1 MKKALLIV
9 FLFPFLAF
17 AQTKEPF
24 VLKGYV
30 TGLKDSITAFLM
42 NANNSRTL
50 ATGTVVNG
58 NFTLKGNVRE
68 PDMFQLGFIGY
79 NQSTELFLQNDQVAL
94 NGDINNLGA
103 ATVTGSAVNNDFTQF
118 KQQFIPYINRLREL
132 GAAVNAETNPAKKD
146 SLMKEYN
153 VVRQQ
158 AAAATNLFMQAK
170 PASPVSSL
178 VLAVMMG
185 GFDGIADVEA
195 KYNQL
200 QPSAKRGFYAQNIE
214 RSIAEAKQ
222 AQIGQ
227 VGTQA
232 VDFTQQDVNGKPI
245 ALSSFRGKYVL
256 IDFWAS
262 WCGPCRRAN
271 PFVVQMYNKYKD
283 KKFNGGKGFE
293 IFSVSLDQNA
303 EAWKNAI
310 AQDGLTWKY
319 HVSDLGGWGS
329 EGARIYGIQSIPQ
342 CVLVDGEGTIIGVGL
357 RPEGVQ
363 QELESRLK

>member
-132 GAAVNAETNPAKKD
+132 GAAVNAEANPAKKD

-262 WCGPCRRAN
+262 WCGPCRAEN
-271 PFVVQMYNKYKD
+271 PNVVNA
-283 KKFNGGKGFE
+283 FNQFKGKNFTVLG
-293 IFSVSLDQNA
+293 VSLDNA
-303 EAWKNAI
+303 KPNWLQAI
-310 AQDGLTWKY
+310 QADNLSWT
-319 HVSDLGGWGS
+319 HVSDLQYWNN
-329 EGARIYGIQSIPQ
+329 AVAQLYRIGSIPANI
-342 CVLVDGEGTIIGVGL
+342 LVDPTGKIVARDLRGEALTRKL
-357 RPEGVQ
+357 A
-363 QELESRLK
+363 ELLGQ

>member
-1 MKKALLIV
+1 MKKALFLV
-9 FLFPFLAF
+9 FLFPVLAF

-42 NANNSRTL
+42 NANTSRTL

-94 NGDINNLGA
+94 NGDINNLPA
-103 ATVTGSAVNNDFTQF
+103 VTVTGSAVNDDFSMF
-118 KQQFIPYINRLREL
+118 KKQFIPYINRLREL

-158 AAAATNLFMQAK
+158 AAAATNLFIQAK

-195 KYNQL
+195 KYAQL
-200 QPSAKRGFYAQNIE
+200 QPAAKRGFYAQNIE

-262 WCGPCRRAN
+262 WCGPCRAEN
-271 PFVVQMYNKYKD
+271 PNVVNA
-283 KKFNGGKGFE
+283 FNQFKGKNFTVLG
-293 IFSVSLDQNA
+293 VSLDNA
-303 EAWKNAI
+303 KPNWLQAI
-310 AQDGLTWKY
+310 QADNLSWT
-319 HVSDLGGWGS
+319 HVSDLQYWNN
-329 EGARIYGIQSIPQ
+329 AVAQLYRIGSIPANI
-342 CVLVDGEGTIIGVGL
+342 LVDPTGKIVARDL
-357 RPEGVQ
+357 RGADLTRKLA
-363 QELESRLK
+363 ELLGQ

>member
-1 MKKALLIV
+1 MKKAFLLV

-262 WCGPCRRAN
+262 WCGPCRAEN
-271 PFVVQMYNKYKD
+271 PNVVNA
-283 KKFNGGKGFE
+283 FNQFKGKNFTVLG
-293 IFSVSLDQNA
+293 VSLDNA
-303 EAWKNAI
+303 KPNWLQAI
-310 AQDGLTWKY
+310 QADNLSWT
-319 HVSDLGGWGS
+319 HVSDLQYWNN
-329 EGARIYGIQSIPQ
+329 AVAQLYRIGSIPANI
-342 CVLVDGEGTIIGVGL
+342 LVDPTGKIVARDL
-357 RPEGVQ
+357 RGADLTRKLA
-363 QELESRLK
+363 ELLGQ

>member
-9 FLFPFLAF
+9 FLFPFLAL

-132 GAAVNAETNPAKKD
+132 GAAVNAEANPAKKD

-262 WCGPCRRAN
+262 WCGPCRAEN
-271 PFVVQMYNKYKD
+271 PNVVNA
-283 KKFNGGKGFE
+283 FNQFKGKNFTVLG
-293 IFSVSLDQNA
+293 VSLDNA
-303 EAWKNAI
+303 KPNWLQAI
-310 AQDGLTWKY
+310 QADNLSWT
-319 HVSDLGGWGS
+319 HVSDLQYWNN
-329 EGARIYGIQSIPQ
+329 AVAQLYRIGSIPANI
-342 CVLVDGEGTIIGVGL
+342 LVDPTGKIVARDL
-357 RPEGVQ
+357 RGADLTRKLA
-363 QELESRLK
+363 ELLGQ

>member
-1 MKKALLIV
+1 MKKALFLV
-9 FLFPFLAF
+9 FLFPVLAF

-42 NANNSRTL
+42 NANTSRTL

-79 NQSTELFLQNDQVAL
+79 GQSTELFLQNDQVAL
-94 NGDINNLGA
+94 NGDINNLA
-103 ATVTGSAVNNDFTQF
+103 AVTVTGSAVNDDFSMF
-118 KQQFIPYINRLREL
+118 KKQFIPYINRLREL

-158 AAAATNLFMQAK
+158 AAAATNLFIQAK

-185 GFDGIADVEA
+185 GFDGVADVEA
-195 KYNQL
+195 KYAQL
-200 QPSAKRGFYAQNIE
+200 QPAAKRGFYAQNIE

-262 WCGPCRRAN
+262 WCGPCRAEN
-271 PFVVQMYNKYKD
+271 PNVVNA
-283 KKFNGGKGFE
+283 FNQFKGKNFTVLG
-293 IFSVSLDQNA
+293 VSLDNA
-303 EAWKNAI
+303 KPNWLQAI
-310 AQDGLTWKY
+310 QADNLSWT
-319 HVSDLGGWGS
+319 HVSDLQYWNN
-329 EGARIYGIQSIPQ
+329 AVAQLYRIGSIPANI
-342 CVLVDGEGTIIGVGL
+342 LVDPTGKIVARDL
-357 RPEGVQ
+357 RGADLTRKLA
-363 QELESRLK
+363 ELLGQ

>member
-132 GAAVNAETNPAKKD
+132 GAAVNAEANPAKKD

-262 WCGPCRRAN
+262 WCGPCRAEN
-271 PFVVQMYNKYKD
+271 PNVVNA
-283 KKFNGGKGFE
+283 FNQFKGKNFTVLG
-293 IFSVSLDQNA
+293 VSLDNA
-303 EAWKNAI
+303 KPNWLQAI
-310 AQDGLTWKY
+310 QADNLSWT
-319 HVSDLGGWGS
+319 HVSDLQYWNN
-329 EGARIYGIQSIPQ
+329 AVAQLYRIGSIPANI
-342 CVLVDGEGTIIGVGL
+342 LVDPTGNIVARDLRGEALTRKL
-357 RPEGVQ
+357 A
-363 QELESRLK
+363 ELLGQ

>member
-1 MKKALLIV
+1 MKKAFLLV

-79 NQSTELFLQNDQVAL
+79 SQSTELFLQNDLVAL

-132 GAAVNAETNPAKKD
+132 GAAVNAEANPAKKD

-170 PASPVSSL
+170 PTSPVSSL

-262 WCGPCRRAN
+262 WCGPCRAEN
-271 PFVVQMYNKYKD
+271 PNVVNA
-283 KKFNGGKGFE
+283 FNQFKGKNFTVLG
-293 IFSVSLDQNA
+293 VSLDNA
-303 EAWKNAI
+303 KPNWLQAI
-310 AQDGLTWKY
+310 QADNLSWT
-319 HVSDLGGWGS
+319 HVSDLQYWNN
-329 EGARIYGIQSIPQ
+329 AVAQLYRIGSIPANI
-342 CVLVDGEGTIIGVGL
+342 LVDPTGKIVARDL
-357 RPEGVQ
+357 RGADLTRKLA
-363 QELESRLK
+363 ELLGQ

>member
-1 MKKALLIV
+1 MKKALLVV
-9 FLFPFLAF
+9 FLFPILAF

-42 NANNSRTL
+42 NSNNSRTL

-132 GAAVNAETNPAKKD
+132 GAGVNAETNPAKKD

-262 WCGPCRRAN
+262 WCGPCRAEN
-271 PFVVQMYNKYKD
+271 PNVVNA
-283 KKFNGGKGFE
+283 FNQFKGKNFTVLG
-293 IFSVSLDQNA
+293 VSLDNA
-303 EAWKNAI
+303 KPNWLQAI
-310 AQDGLTWKY
+310 QADNLSWT
-319 HVSDLGGWGS
+319 HVSDLQYWNNS
-329 EGARIYGIQSIPQ
+329 VAQLYRIGSIPANI
-342 CVLVDGEGTIIGVGL
+342 LVDPTGKIVARDLRGEALTRKL
-357 RPEGVQ
+357 A
-363 QELESRLK
+363 ELLGQ

>member
-1 MKKALLIV
+1 MKRVLLLV
-9 FLFPFLAF
+9 FLFPVLAF

-132 GAAVNAETNPAKKD
+132 GAAVNAEANPAKKD

-262 WCGPCRRAN
+262 WCGPCRAEN
-271 PFVVQMYNKYKD
+271 PNVVNA
-283 KKFNGGKGFE
+283 FNQFKGKNFTVLG
-293 IFSVSLDQNA
+293 VSLDNA
-303 EAWKNAI
+303 KPNWLQAI
-310 AQDGLTWKY
+310 QADNLSWT
-319 HVSDLGGWGS
+319 HVSDLQYWNN
-329 EGARIYGIQSIPQ
+329 AVAQLYRIGSIPANI
-342 CVLVDGEGTIIGVGL
+342 LVDPTGKIVARDLRGEALTRKL
-357 RPEGVQ
+357 A
-363 QELESRLK
+363 ELLGQ

>member
-9 FLFPFLAF
+9 FLFPFLAL

-262 WCGPCRRAN
+262 WCGPCRAEN
-271 PFVVQMYNKYKD
+271 PNVVNA
-283 KKFNGGKGFE
+283 FNQFKGKNFTVLG
-293 IFSVSLDQNA
+293 VSLDNA
-303 EAWKNAI
+303 KPNWLQAI
-310 AQDGLTWKY
+310 QADNLSWT
-319 HVSDLGGWGS
+319 HVSDLQYWNN
-329 EGARIYGIQSIPQ
+329 AVAQLYRIGSIPANI
-342 CVLVDGEGTIIGVGL
+342 LVDPTGKIVARDLRGEALTRKL
-357 RPEGVQ
+357 A
-363 QELESRLK
+363 ELLGQ